1 MPSFRKPKAQ
11 AQRAVRF
18 LSGIGSARHTNR
30 DDQKIHSLGTQRN
43 YIQALTHVTAW
54 LQKNRLGD
62 LKSLHR
68 EQAIRYLEERS
79 ESVGQKMLD
88 QERQAMQKILQNS
101 LPVIKSELVQ
111 IQKSRS
117 YTLAQVELIANAQSA
132 RNQLATKIAY
142 AAGLRAHE
150 LLTLQRKEERA
161 ASSHRTWSNHRFLGR
176 EGKIYTV
183 IGKGGL
189 IREVLIPI
197 ELATALEK
205 MRLDSPVKV
214 KDRNIHY
221 LKYYDINGGKNW
233 SNSFTTASLRVLE
246 RSNGA
251 HGLRHSYAQ
260 DRMEELQQ
268 KGIFY
273 QEALGI
279 VSNEMGH
286 FRSTITEV
294 YLAK

>member
-30 DDQKIHSLGTQRN
+30 NDQKIHSLGTQRN
-43 YIQALTHVTAW
+43 YIEALTHVTAW

-62 LKSLHR
+62 LKSLNQ

-79 ESVGQKMLD
+79 DEVGQKMLD
-88 QERQAMQKILQNS
+88 QERQAMQKFLQTK

-117 YTLAQVELIANAQSA
+117 YTPAQVELIANAQTPK
-132 RNQLATKIAY
+132 NQLATKIAY

-150 LLTLQRKEERA
+150 LFTLQQKEERG
-161 ASSHRTWSNHRFLGR
+161 ASTHRTWVNNRFLGR
-176 EGKIYTV
+176 DGKIYTV

-189 IREVLIPI
+189 IREVLIPTV
-197 ELATALEK
+197 LAAALENTK
-205 MRLDSPVKV
+205 LITPIKV
-214 KDRNIHY
+214 KDRTIHY
-221 LKYYDINGGKNW
+221 MKHYDINGGKNW
-233 SNSFTTASLRVLE
+233 SNSFTTASLRTLD

-260 DRMEELQQ
+260 DRMEEIQQ
-268 KGIFY
+268 QGIFY
-273 QEALGI
+273 EEALGI

-286 FRSTITEV
+286 FRSRITEV
-294 YLAK
+294 YLR